1 MECEYSLA
9 WWVLVSLP
17 SRPTTTLRRLTQR
30 TPPSPPSP
38 SFAQDYDNYFSGC
51 YFLGNGYGIH
61 MTAGNMY
68 VTNTRFEGSNISDS
82 TFVPHASSYRRVVS
96 VNSRQFIKRVTE
108 GGDAPT
114 KLQDVLIHGWGG
126 PDTGN
131 HTPPNWPDSDGECE
145 EVAGLPTTT
154 PPSGGV
160 GGGEQTAHKLTLHN
174 PFPLPPRPP
183 AFSQTSMPLT
193 TARLPYKVA

>member
-1 MECEYSLA
+1 MLVVG
-9 WWVLVSLP
+9 VLTFRPKNTHTSQKAHANNHPPPLP
-17 SRPTTTLRRLTQR
+17 
-30 TPPSPPSP
+30 
-38 SFAQDYDNYFSGC
+38 AQDYDNYFSGC

-131 HTPPNWPDSDGECE
+131 HTPPNWPDSDGEFE
-145 EVAGLPTTT
+145 RWGRVAAASRRPAAGR
-154 PPSGGV
+154 PPPWR
-160 GGGEQTAHKLTLHN
+160 GGEGH
-174 PFPLPPRPP
+174 PRHSH
-183 AFSQTSMPLT
+183 A
-193 TARLPYKVA
+193 